1 MKLITSAL
9 GIVVL
14 GACDHAQPVSATT
27 TTTSAVV
34 ALPNETAIDE
44 IAQARCAR
52 ESACNNVG
60 DQRMWGSPADCL
72 RDQRD
77 IARDAISVHRCP
89 HGVDASALPECTE
102 AIGREACTSP
112 SLPSACLKT
121 FLCL

>member
-9 GIVVL
+9 CIVVL
-14 GACDHAQPVSATT
+14 GACEQAKPVSST
-27 TTTSAVV
+27 TTTSATVT
-34 ALPNETAIDE
+34 LPNETAIDE
-44 IAQARCAR
+44 IAKARCAR
-52 ESACNNVG
+52 ETACNNVG
-60 DQRMWGSPADCL
+60 DQRMWGSLDACL

-77 IARDAISVHRCP
+77 MAREAISIHRCP
-89 HGVDASALPECTE
+89 QGVDASALPECMD